1 MSDAFKYADG
11 LKVVDLSECI
21 NDGSISNL
29 FYGSSVE
36 EVILSKDFVFNRSN
50 IFKGSKLR
58 TITFPEG
65 IAQPD
70 GIDKFFDNLEY
81 LEYVDIPSN
90 FTEMPYFDGC
100 VNLKTIICRI
110 VKAPYTSAYDG
121 DGYFGARSKKYTG
134 MNTKNT
140 GENILYVPA
149 GATGYDTGGYA
160 AILCNPDKCGFTLSA
175 TL

>member
-1 MSDAFKYADG
+1 MEDAFMYADG

-21 NDGSISNL
+21 NDGYINNL
-29 FYGSSVE
+29 FLGSSVE
-36 EVILSKDFVFNRSN
+36 EVILGKDFVFNWSD

-65 IAQPD
+65 ITQPSD
-70 GIDKFFDNLEY
+70 FDEFFDNLEY

-90 FTEMPYFDGC
+90 FTKIPLFDGC

-110 VKAPYTSAYDG
+110 VTAPHASEY
-121 DGYFGARSKKYTG
+121 DGYFGAESKKYTG

-160 AILCNPDKCGFTLSA
+160 AILCNPDMCGFTLSA